1 MQPDAAADSVAVRP
15 QAEPVT
21 PPESCQCRLPTFA
34 DLTSVLPLLQVL
46 ELREGRQ
53 DKEDHA
59 ADVSKLV
66 EGLKKERD
74 VLVKKH
80 KVMEQGLKVSAR
92 VFWDCLALQTSLS
105 CCDASSQCG
114 VLWAWGQRSF

>member
-1 MQPDAAADSVAVRP
+1 MAQPDTAASLVAASP

-21 PPESCQCRLPTFA
+21 PLWSWQRMLPPIA
-34 DLTSVLPLLQVL
+34 DRTSVLPLLQVL

-53 DKEDHA
+53 DKEDQA

-66 EGLKKERD
+66 DGLKKERD

-92 VFWDCLALQTSLS
+92 VLRDCLALNGPIVQFPSQLS
-105 CCDASSQCG
+105 
-114 VLWAWGQRSF
+114 

>member
-1 MQPDAAADSVAVRP
+1 M
-15 QAEPVT
+15 
-21 PPESCQCRLPTFA
+21 
-34 DLTSVLPLLQVL
+34 LPLLQVL

-53 DKEDHA
+53 DKEDQA

-80 KVMEQGLKVSAR
+80 KVLEQGLKVSAR
-92 VFWDCLALQTSLS
+92 VFRDCLAPL
-105 CCDASSQCG
+105 CCSDGSG
-114 VLWAWGQRSF
+114 HDVVLRA

>member
-1 MQPDAAADSVAVRP
+1 M
-15 QAEPVT
+15 
-21 PPESCQCRLPTFA
+21 
-34 DLTSVLPLLQVL
+34 LPLLQVL

-53 DKEDHA
+53 DKEDQA

-80 KVMEQGLKVSAR
+80 KVMEQALKVSAR
-92 VFWDCLALQTSLS
+92 VLWGYLALNRLLS
-105 CCDASSQCG
+105 AVVMTVVNVLCLRSAQCLG
-114 VLWAWGQRSF
+114 

>member
-1 MQPDAAADSVAVRP
+1 M
-15 QAEPVT
+15 
-21 PPESCQCRLPTFA
+21 
-34 DLTSVLPLLQVL
+34 LPLLQVL

-53 DKEDHA
+53 DKEDQA

-92 VFWDCLALQTSLS
+92 VSWDCMALNGHSL
-105 CCDASSQCG
+105 
-114 VLWAWGQRSF
+114 

>member
-1 MQPDAAADSVAVRP
+1 M
-15 QAEPVT
+15 
-21 PPESCQCRLPTFA
+21 
-34 DLTSVLPLLQVL
+34 LPLLQVL

-53 DKEDHA
+53 DKEDQA

-92 VFWDCLALQTSLS
+92 VFCGYLALNGPLS
-105 CCDASSQCG
+105 AVVMTVVNVLCCWLEVSTVSGMLEGILGLMGAFEHRAMDHGIKVNARA
-114 VLWAWGQRSF
+114 L